1 MAREE
6 IQRKGNPNWRVHPG
20 EVLREEF
27 LVLLVLSA
35 GALAKECGG
44 PTHQHEKN
52 CGMKKL
58 Q

>member
-1 MAREE
+1 M
-6 IQRKGNPNWRVHPG
+6 HPG